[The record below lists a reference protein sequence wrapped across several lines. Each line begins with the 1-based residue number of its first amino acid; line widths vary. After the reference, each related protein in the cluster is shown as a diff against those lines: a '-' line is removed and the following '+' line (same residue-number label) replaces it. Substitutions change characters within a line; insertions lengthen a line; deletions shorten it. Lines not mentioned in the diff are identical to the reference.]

1 MYPYAAWGRGDPHIT
16 SLDGRQYTFN
26 GWGEYTLIGLNGSD
40 FMLQCRTEPVV
51 NSTATRFSGFA
62 FGVQND
68 SVVEVKRFQIFVLI
82 YTVHL
87 HLQVTSDVDSGEM
100 RILYNSVDISS
111 NVTSVN
117 DTYGGNMVDITRTD
131 NTSIVSV
138 FSNGLAVTVS
148 VSLMSMLSIVVNV
161 PVEYDSQ
168 TQGLM
173 GNFNGN
179 STDDFI
185 FPNGSMLDDGATD
198 RMIHIFGQACESRT
212 TVEPLCSGHLWGMK
226 VWPL

>member
-1 MYPYAAWGRGDPHIT
+1 MRLLY
-16 SLDGRQYTFN
+16 N
-26 GWGEYTLIGLNGSD
+26 GVDIGLN
-40 FMLQCRTEPVV
+40 
-51 NSTATRFSGFA
+51 
-62 FGVQND
+62 
-68 SVVEVKRFQIFVLI
+68 
-82 YTVHL
+82 
-87 HLQVTSDVDSGEM
+87 VTD
-100 RILYNSVDISS
+100 
-111 NVTSVN
+111 TN
-117 DTYGGNMVDITRTD
+117 DTYSGNIVDITRTD
-131 NTSIVSV
+131 NDSIVSA

-198 RMIHIFGQACESRT
+198 RMIHSFGQACESFHFCIDAVDRSL
-212 TVEPLCSGHLWGMK
+212 PFMNFNL
-226 VWPL
+226 